1 MFTRDVLFNAG
12 TPASEEDLTKCVP
25 VQALDDGLVENTG
38 SVLVRIDPESLL
50 KGVTVVVGQVQI
62 FVTDNEGNN
71 V

>member
-1 MFTRDVLFNAG
+1 M
-12 TPASEEDLTKCVP
+12 SEEDLTKCVP
-25 VQALDDGLVENTG
+25 VQTLDDGLVENTR

-71 V
+71 L